1 LTAYN
6 TLLDDELVSQLK
18 QGDQQA
24 YTEIYAR
31 YHAGIYI
38 HIFNR
43 LRIREDSKDLVH
55 DLFSSL
61 WHKREE
67 LNLHTSLKAYLY
79 SAARYKVFDW
89 LSRREVQSQYV
100 SSISNFI
107 AAGECVTDHR
117 VRERQLMELVEL
129 EIAALPPKMREIF
142 ALSRQ
147 GYFSHKE
154 IAGKLDISEKTVKKQ
169 INNSLKILRAKLGT
183 TIFTAFFL

>member
-1 LTAYN
+1 LAAYN
-6 TLLDDELVSQLK
+6 TLLDDELASLLK
-18 QGDQQA
+18 QGDKQA

-38 HIFNR
+38 HTFNK

-55 DLFSSL
+55 DLFSNL

-89 LSRREVQSQYV
+89 ISHREIKSQYL
-100 SSISNFI
+100 SSIGDFI
-107 AAGECVTDHR
+107 TAGECVTDHR
-117 VRERQLMELVEL
+117 VRERQLMELVES

-142 ALSRQ
+142 ELSRKES
-147 GYFSHKE
+147 FSHKE
-154 IAGKLDISEKTVKKQ
+154 IAEKLNISEKTVKKQ
-169 INNSLKILRAKLGT
+169 VNNSLKILRAKLGA